1 MLFLC
6 RTHVK
11 TRSFT
16 NRLIISLIQACG
28 NTVCRRFLTGTSNC
42 SLACPVIQP
51 PDHLPCAVAAQQ
63 VHPAAA
69 EPDVKGVGIIAH
81 ILEMGA
87 QPAAREPAY
96 IAAEGAAAP
105 HAEHVRGLALPQG
118 GLSYVGVAEAL
129 GSPHPA
135 QHERVGR
142 QFDAAWRYKVVI
154 KQYAEDR
161 QRGQQHYDERHK
173 YERLDEHHVP
183 AWHEHRH
190 EQHPNAHRHAAH
202 GAALAYFVD
211 IVITHV
217 SHNPRFCHKVS
228 KKQPQHR
235 QIQEQNG
242 LSPCFFL
249 QTQYNA
255 PFRHGRCPA
264 KAPVGAATSAFSELL
279 HNNFGTKA
287 KYCYFCNNL

>member
-1 MLFLC
+1 MNNL
-6 RTHVK
+6 T
-11 TRSFT
+11 FT
-16 NRLIISLIQACG
+16 AYKDENYSSEIGSYDALLEP
-28 NTVCRRFLTGTSNC
+28 NTFKFDK
-42 SLACPVIQP
+42 VI
-51 PDHLPCAVAAQQ
+51 
-63 VHPAAA
+63 
-69 EPDVKGVGIIAH
+69 E
-81 ILEMGA
+81 
-87 QPAAREPAY
+87 
-96 IAAEGAAAP
+96 
-105 HAEHVRGLALPQG
+105 
-118 GLSYVGVAEAL
+118 
-129 GSPHPA
+129 
-135 QHERVGR
+135 
-142 QFDAAWRYKVVI
+142 
-154 KQYAEDR
+154 YAEDR

-242 LSPCFFL
+242 LSPCFFI